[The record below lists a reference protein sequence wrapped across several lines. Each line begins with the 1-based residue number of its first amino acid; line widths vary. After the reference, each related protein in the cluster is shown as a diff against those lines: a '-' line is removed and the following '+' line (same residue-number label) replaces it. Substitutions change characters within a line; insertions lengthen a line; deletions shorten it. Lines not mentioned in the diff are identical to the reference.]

1 MVTLNGH
8 IFFIE
13 DDEFLEKYND
23 IWSKVSNRHCVK
35 IACIRIFSAP
45 YFPAFELN
53 TERYSVSLRIQSKW
67 GKMRN
72 KKTPNTDN
80 FYSVS
85 VKKE

>member
-35 IACIRIFSAP
+35 IACI
-45 YFPAFELN
+45 
-53 TERYSVSLRIQSKW
+53 
-67 GKMRN
+67 
-72 KKTPNTDN
+72 
-80 FYSVS
+80 
-85 VKKE
+85 